1 VRKIDVIPVFH
12 REVGGFEDQPDEGRP
27 GDHQKEFLGP
37 AEDEGVTFQVINDP
51 IDGEDIGPPG
61 KAIEPTVERIDFF
74 EEEDFRDKKE
84 SNSNDPMNGKNLS
97 HGGLI

>member
-1 VRKIDVIPVFH
+1 MGEVDIIPVL
-12 REVGGFEDQPDEGRP
+12 EGEIGSLKDQPDEDRP
-27 GDHQKEFLGP
+27 GNHQEKLSGP
-37 AEDEGVTFQVINDP
+37 TEEEGVSLETIDKRIN
-51 IDGEDIGPPG
+51 GEDIGPPR